1 MENEVL
7 ECFFSD
13 VACVSFSPNSQVF
26 SIYVAFAT

>member
-1 MENEVL
+1 ML

-13 VACVSFSPNSQVF
+13 VACVSFNPNPQVF